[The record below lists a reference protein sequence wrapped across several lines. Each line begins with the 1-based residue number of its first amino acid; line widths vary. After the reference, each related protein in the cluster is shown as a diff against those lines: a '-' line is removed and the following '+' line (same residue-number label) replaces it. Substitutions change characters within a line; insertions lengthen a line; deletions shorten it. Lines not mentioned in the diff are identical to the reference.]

1 MKMKEIL
8 PVLLKVSVLK
18 LFHEIELIFVYFWHV
33 ILLQFAI
40 KDSAGK
46 SEKSTNLRVYQRPEI
61 KSFRNESYDQ
71 YQRSYLEC
79 RVIGIP
85 IPMITIRKNGLTRPF
100 IHGDP
105 GIVLEERM
113 DKHEKVLTLTYLNT
127 VNK

>member
-1 MKMKEIL
+1 M
-8 PVLLKVSVLK
+8 
-18 LFHEIELIFVYFWHV
+18 
-33 ILLQFAI
+33 I

-61 KSFRNESYDQ
+61 RSFRNESYDQ

-105 GIVLEERM
+105 GIILEERM

-127 VNK
+127 VSDQNTHIVTDRLRQF

>member
-1 MKMKEIL
+1 MKTIN
-8 PVLLKVSVLK
+8 
-18 LFHEIELIFVYFWHV
+18 
-33 ILLQFAI
+33 

-127 VNK
+127 VNCDYFMFVYLTFFLSLFSLLFRPEMMMVFIIAGK